1 VIIVKYMK
9 ITELAKIVDTQ
20 FQSVEQLVK
29 WRDKY
34 ESPRTNVADFF
45 CETIFFLGKSWN
57 G

>member
-1 VIIVKYMK
+1 MIIVKYMK